1 MTVFIRTE
9 CKASSS
15 DEEYLVKMRE
25 YMRGSGI
32 SIAYGHAR
40 STIASMTAMSPLGS
54 FLIPAIDP
62 TALLRK
68 MEDEEEKMV
77 FCIVDPSVL
86 DECMDLVKRNK
97 MLKWKDGRGL
107 NGKRYV
113 VRFMS
118 SGELIRVTSDDM
130 PDNGLEAFYEIE
142 NVLST
147 AWSQNY
153 SSLDTETWFCPNCG
167 TKNNRRYCM
176 ECGVEKPE

>member
-1 MTVFIRTE
+1 MSKSIFAPLVVKELYVLASDFSIAGAPSDNMANKLSIATDDNSDDCELIEGAITIAQTLSVTTRLVSEEDPEDERMHAGVTVFIRTE

-68 MEDEEEKMV
+68 MEDEEG
-77 FCIVDPSVL
+77 S
-86 DECMDLVKRNK
+86 DE
-97 MLKWKDGRGL
+97 
-107 NGKRYV
+107 
-113 VRFMS
+113 
-118 SGELIRVTSDDM
+118 
-130 PDNGLEAFYEIE
+130 
-142 NVLST
+142 
-147 AWSQNY
+147 
-153 SSLDTETWFCPNCG
+153 
-167 TKNNRRYCM
+167 
-176 ECGVEKPE
+176 